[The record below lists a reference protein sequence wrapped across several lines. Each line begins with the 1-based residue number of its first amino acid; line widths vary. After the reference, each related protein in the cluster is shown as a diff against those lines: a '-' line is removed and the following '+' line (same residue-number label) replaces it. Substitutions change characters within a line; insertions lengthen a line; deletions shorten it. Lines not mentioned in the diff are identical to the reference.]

1 MEIGILAKEFVREN
15 VVEVIQAVQ
24 DYHMNCVQFNLS
36 CANIPS
42 LPLEF
47 DQDTYEE
54 LGRTISKTGIEIA
67 ALSGTFNMVHP
78 IIEER
83 EKGLIALEN
92 LAKASRYLGTN
103 VITLCTGSR
112 DINNMWKFHPDNNSN
127 EAWEDLIKIMERAL
141 IIAEKYNVVLGI
153 EPELSNVVNTAKK
166 GKSLLDIF
174 RTDHLKIIMDG
185 ANLIPFNQIE
195 KMHYLLD
202 EAFDLLGENMIL
214 AHAKDFSVEQQEFVA
229 AGKGDLDYEYY
240 ISLLKSSG
248 YNGPLILHGLN
259 EEQVSESHA
268 YLKELI

>member
-1 MEIGILAKEFVREN
+1 MEIGILAKEFDRHN

-24 DYHMNCVQFNLS
+24 DYDMNCVQFNLS
-36 CANIPS
+36 CANLPS

-47 DQDTYEE
+47 DKDTFVD
-54 LGRTISKTGIEIA
+54 LGRTIRESGIEIA
-67 ALSGTFNMVHP
+67 GLSGTFNMIHP
-78 IIEER
+78 VMDVR

-112 DINNMWKFHPDNNSN
+112 DINNMWKFHPDNNSR

-141 IIAEKYNVVLGI
+141 VIAEKYNVILGI
-153 EPELSNVVNTAKK
+153 EPELSNVINTAEK
-166 GKSLLDIF
+166 GMRLLETF
-174 RTDHLKIIMDG
+174 QTDHLKIIMDG
-185 ANLIPFNQIE
+185 ANLIPFDQID

-202 EAFDLLGENMIL
+202 EAFDLLGENIIL